1 MAVILTLSLIIRVQ
15 FFTTLL
21 RLKLPSVASPQRKV
35 GLVDVRLTVGE
46 NEERRFLFFL
56 LKMKKEIG

>member
-1 MAVILTLSLIIRVQ
+1 MAVILTLSLIISVQ

-21 RLKLPSVASPQRKV
+21 RLKLPLVASPQRKV

-46 NEERRFLFFL
+46 NEERHLLFLS
-56 LKMKKEIG
+56 